1 MTRSWGWR
9 GRAGMAAAI
18 VMLTAGPVSAQ
29 ARKGSWEVAPGIT
42 WFAGTDLG
50 SSAATLERPGGGE
63 FELFR
68 TSTSQEGAI
77 GAAAAV
83 SFQVTPTLA
92 IEAAFSFARPSIATR
107 VTADAEDA
115 PSITATA
122 GLQQY
127 LVEGSA
133 RWYLARSIGRFRP
146 FIRAGGGYLRQ
157 LDDDAA
163 HVETGRTIHAGG
175 GLDRVFIDRA
185 QGKIRRIGA
194 SFDGRY
200 RAEVRVR
207 SWHCLLMIAKLV
219 AEDARITASEEPT

>member
-1 MTRSWGWR
+1 MTRAQGWI
-9 GRAGMAAAI
+9 AAA
-18 VMLTAGPVSAQ
+18 VVLSTALPASAQ
-29 ARKGSWEVAPGIT
+29 GPKGSWEVAPGLI

-63 FELFR
+63 FELFK
-68 TSTSQEGAI
+68 TSTSLEGAI
-77 GAAAAV
+77 GAAIGV
-83 SFQVTPTLA
+83 SLQVTRKLA
-92 IEAAFSFARPSIATR
+92 IEAAFSYARPGIATR

-115 PSITATA
+115 PPVTATA

-163 HVETGRTIHAGG
+163 HVETGRTIHAGA
-175 GLDRVFIDRA
+175 GLDRVFVDRA
-185 QGKIRRIGA
+185 QGRINRIGA
-194 SFDGRY
+194 RFEGRLIGRSGGFDVDDKV
-200 RAEVRVR
+200 RAGFAAGAA
-207 SWHCLLMIAKLV
+207 LFLGF
-219 AEDARITASEEPT
+219 

>member
-1 MTRSWGWR
+1 MWI
-9 GRAGMAAAI
+9 AVAI
-18 VMLTAGPVSAQ
+18 VISTALPASAQ
-29 ARKGSWEVAPGIT
+29 GRKGSWEVAPGII

-77 GAAAAV
+77 GAAVAV
-83 SFQVTPTLA
+83 SFQATPKLT
-92 IEAAFSFARPSIATR
+92 IEVAFSYARPGIATR

-127 LVEGSA
+127 LVEGGA
-133 RWYLARSIGRFRP
+133 RWYLTRSIGRFRP
-146 FIRAGGGYLRQ
+146 FLRAGGGYLRQ

-163 HVETGRTIHAGG
+163 HVETGRTIHAGA
-175 GLDRVFIDRA
+175 GLDRAFVDRA
-185 QGKIRRIGA
+185 QGRLRRIGA
-194 SFDGRY
+194 RLEGRVIGRSGGFDV
-200 RAEVRVR
+200 EDKVRVGF
-207 SWHCLLMIAKLV
+207 AAGAAV
-219 AEDARITASEEPT
+219 FFGF